1 MHPVLRSVLA
11 VVAGLGLSI
20 AVGGG
25 VEALSS
31 RLYPLP
37 EGLDYND
44 RAAMA
49 AAMSQLPADAFV
61 AVLVAWGL
69 GALGGSFAAVYVSGR
84 DALGYLIGVL
94 LGAAAIANLL
104 MISHP
109 SWTWA
114 GAAILIPLGTLI
126 GVRQSGTR
134 GRAAA

>member
-1 MHPVLRSVLA
+1 MHPVMRSVLA
-11 VVAGLGLSI
+11 VVAGLGLSV
-20 AVGGG
+20 AVVGG

-44 RAAMA
+44 RATMSA
-49 AAMSQLPADAFV
+49 AISQLPAGAFV

-69 GALGGSFAAVYVSGR
+69 GALAGSFAAVYVSGR
-84 DALGYLIGVL
+84 AALGYLIGVL

-104 MISHP
+104 IIPHP
-109 SWTWA
+109 LWMWV

-126 GVRQSGTR
+126 GVKKTNA
-134 GRAAA
+134 GRSAA

>member
-11 VVAGLGLSI
+11 VVAGLGLSV
-20 AVGGG
+20 AVVGG

-44 RAAMA
+44 RAAMTA
-49 AAMSQLPADAFV
+49 AISQLPAGAFV

-69 GALGGSFAAVYVSGR
+69 GALAGSFAAVYVSGR
-84 DALGYLIGVL
+84 DAPGYLIGVL

-104 MISHP
+104 VIPHP
-109 SWTWA
+109 LWMWV

-126 GVRQSGTR
+126 GVRKSGTR
-134 GRAAA
+134 GGSAA